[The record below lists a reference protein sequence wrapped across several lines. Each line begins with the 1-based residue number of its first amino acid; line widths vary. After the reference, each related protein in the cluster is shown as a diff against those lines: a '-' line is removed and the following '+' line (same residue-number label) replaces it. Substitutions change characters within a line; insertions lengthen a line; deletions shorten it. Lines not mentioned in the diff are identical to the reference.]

1 MFRRPIDP
9 NITARIHEM
18 ISIALSHYGKEHVY
32 IKVRASI
39 PDSSTVVLNFV
50 KIPEEE
56 LPLLVDVIK
65 FLGNSDLGI
74 YKVILE

>member
-1 MFRRPIDP
+1 
-9 NITARIHEM
+9 M
-18 ISIALSHYGKEHVY
+18 ISIALSHYGKEDVY
-32 IKVRASI
+32 IKVKASI
-39 PDSSTVVLNFV
+39 PDSSTVILNFV

-56 LPLLVDVIK
+56 LDLLVDIIK